1 LKDGKSVKVTIVES
15 IIGVFGFGEDNK
27 LVEKIFFPNDPSE
40 TAEKLRKI
48 EQGKMIEEIVALVD
62 SLRAK
67 GYTNFV
73 FENKEMVREIR
84 EKVNIE
90 ASVELSSEA
99 GNILR
104 ENLETIA
111 LESGY
116 FEKPEQLRA
125 RIHNVSIELA
135 KMKVKRTVEKR
146 DMLVAQAVLSV
157 DDLDKSLNLFM
168 NRMREWYGL
177 HYPEL
182 DRLLDKHETYARL
195 VVNLGTRENFTIE
208 NLEKEGIP
216 KIKSNSIA
224 DVAAASMGAN
234 ISHEDFAL
242 IKDMCNKILELYSL
256 RQSLEK
262 YVDLVMEEVAPNIR
276 AIGGSLLGARLL
288 AISGGLLNLAKLPAS
303 TMQVLGAE
311 KALFR
316 ALKTK
321 ARPPK
326 HGIIFQHPLIHDAKR
341 WQRGKIAR
349 ALAGKLSIAARVDAF
364 KGEYM
369 GDKLKADLEKRIE
382 EIRERFKTAPPPPPP
397 KKFEARRSPDRNDPR
412 RKKRGRKR

>member
-1 LKDGKSVKVTIVES
+1 MKITIIES

-40 TAEKLRKI
+40 TAEKLRNI
-48 EQGKMIEEIVALVD
+48 EQGKVIEEIVSLVD
-62 SLRAK
+62 NLRSK

-73 FENKEMVREIR
+73 FENKELVREIH
-84 EKVNIE
+84 EKLNIE
-90 ASVELSSEA
+90 ACVEISSEA

-104 ENLETIA
+104 ENLETFA

-116 FEKPEQLRA
+116 FEKPEQVRA
-125 RIHNVSIELA
+125 RIHNVSIALA
-135 KMKVKRTVEKR
+135 KMKVKRIVEKR

-224 DVAAASMGAN
+224 DVAAASMGADIN
-234 ISHEDFAL
+234 HEDL
-242 IKDMCNKILELYSL
+242 SQIKDMCNKILDLYSL
-256 RQSLEK
+256 RQSLEN

-364 KGEYM
+364 NGEYM

-382 EIRERFKTAPPPPPP
+382 EIKERFKTAPPPSPP
-397 KKFEARRSPDRNDPR
+397 KKFESRRPPDRNDPR

>member
-1 LKDGKSVKVTIVES
+1 LKDGKSLKVTIVES
-15 IIGVFGFGEDNK
+15 IIGVFGFGDDNK

-73 FENKEMVREIR
+73 FENKDMAREIR

-90 ASVELSSEA
+90 ASAELSSEA

-216 KIKSNSIA
+216 KIKSNAIA
-224 DVAAASMGAN
+224 DVAAASMGAD
-234 ISHEDFAL
+234 ISHEDFVL